1 MKNPKLASRYAQAL
15 FDFSEINS
23 KIEEVYND
31 ILLISKVLKEN
42 GELKKIIESPHIP
55 LSKKS
60 EIFKAIFNTKIT
72 IISNNFLLLIIKKRR
87 VPELNTILDEFIQIY
102 YRYNNTKVAHIT
114 LSHSINDTLTNKI
127 LTILEKEFQSKII
140 IKTNISPNI
149 IGGIIIKVD
158 DILIDAS
165 ISSKIKRLKTEFSQ
179 NIYKAS
185 Y

>member
-15 FDFSEINS
+15 FDFSEMNS

-31 ILLISKVLKEN
+31 IALISTVLKEN
-42 GELKKIIESPHIP
+42 EELKRIIESPHIP

-60 EIFKAIFNTKIT
+60 EIFKAIFNTKVSL
-72 IISNNFLLLIIKKRR
+72 ISNNFLLLIIKKRR
-87 VPELNTILDEFIQIY
+87 VPELNMILNEFIRIY
-102 YRYNNTKVAHIT
+102 YRFHNTKVAKIT
-114 LSHSINDTLTNKI
+114 LSYPINDTLMNTI
-127 LTILEKEFQSKII
+127 LTILEKEFHSKII
-140 IKTNISPNI
+140 IETIINPDI

-165 ISSKIKRLKTEFSQ
+165 ISSKIKRLKIEFSQ
-179 NIYKAS
+179 NKYKVS